1 MTDEILLKKAGLIT
15 AKVNELKI
23 LGRLIEN
30 MEYSKIRGDVYVIHH
45 QIETGILGEIYEHIG
60 SIGEQLQEISDDICP
75 D

>member
-1 MTDEILLKKAGLIT
+1 MTDEILLKKAELIT

-30 MEYSKIRGDVYVIHH
+30 MEYSKIRGDVCVVHH
-45 QIETGILGEIYEHIG
+45 QIETGILEEIYEHIG